1 MMLRKFFSTKH
12 GLPPESPS
20 NCTRLSNAPAA
31 LRRSMTGYHGSCSS
45 EASGIKLPPLYG
57 NHSYHGRRRSNE
69 SRTDVNSKRH
79 KSGVKIAAAHRSE
92 SFYIPAAYGRSP
104 VLSTPV
110 SGSSSCHRCHASFNM
125 KKPLISHLRTVHKKF
140 MCEYCWKELGCKD
153 TLRRHVKEGHEK
165 RRSFP
170 CPLCDSSFAR
180 GENLKRHFESLHPRD
195 EYHRCKC
202 GELFLSENELKQH
215 KRDKKHRNA

>member
-1 MMLRKFFSTKH
+1 MMLRKFFSIKH

-20 NCTRLSNAPAA
+20 NRTRLSNAPAA

-45 EASGIKLPPLYG
+45 QASGIKLPPLYG
-57 NHSYHGRRRSNE
+57 NHPYHRPRRSHE
-69 SRTDVNSKRH
+69 SRTDVSSKRH
-79 KSGVKIAAAHRSE
+79 KSGVKIPAAYRDE
-92 SFYIPAAYGRSP
+92 SFYIPAEYGRS
-104 VLSTPV
+104 VLSSPIST
-110 SGSSSCHRCHASFNM
+110 GSPSCHRCYETFNL
-125 KKPLISHLRTVHKKF
+125 KKQLILHLRTVHKKF
-140 MCEYCWKELGCKD
+140 MCEYCGKELGCKD

-180 GENLKRHFESLHPRD
+180 GENLKRHFESLHAQD

-202 GELFLSENELKQH
+202 GELFLSENELKHH
-215 KRDKKHRNA
+215 KRDKKHRNT